1 MHSSTILIVD
11 GKRESGLDT
20 VATLRSQG
28 HTTHLVSSLSEGF
41 NALERLPISIAIV
54 DVQVGSEDGRDF
66 CRRVRS
72 DEKWIKTPVMM
83 LSACTDVETKL
94 SGFAAGSDD
103 HLCRPVETRE
113 FLARVNVLL
122 RRSGADSLRSKILES
137 LTRTEARI
145 LNCFLDAQGR
155 TLSRNDLAKR
165 AWSNTH
171 LSQKTVDAHINN
183 LRAKIRP
190 FSLMIENRYGIG
202 YKLAGLD

>member
-1 MHSSTILIVD
+1 MNSATILIID
-11 GKRESGLDT
+11 GNHEFGLDT
-20 VATLRSQG
+20 VAKLRSQG
-28 HTTHLVSSLSEGF
+28 HITRLVSNLAEGF
-41 NALERLPISIAIV
+41 DVLQRVPVSMAIV
-54 DVQVGSEDGRDF
+54 DVQVGTGDGRDF

-72 DEKWIKTPVMM
+72 DEKWTKTPIMM
-83 LSACTDVETKL
+83 VSSCASLETKL
-94 SGFAAGSDD
+94 SGFAAGADD
-103 HLCRPVETRE
+103 HLCRPFETRE

-122 RRSGADSLRSKILES
+122 RRSGADSLKSKLLES

-145 LNCFLDAQGR
+145 LKCFMEARGR
-155 TLSRNDLAKR
+155 TLSRDDLAKR